1 MSRRHTVLAVSLLA
15 AAAVALGVWWA
26 WNRWF
31 SERANPS
38 MEEFP
43 VRGIDI
49 SAHNGDID
57 FALLATERPDFAYVK
72 ATEGTDFI
80 DRKFYDNARGMA
92 SIGVPAGAYHF
103 FRFDTDGQLQAWNF
117 ITALRSLHLQLPPA
131 IDLEEWGNPE
141 GETTG
146 DILRQ
151 LRRMLA
157 VMSDQGYTPV
167 IYTNKDGYDRFFRRS
182 LHGYPLWICSFTDLS
197 MAKPT
202 GAAVRQAAAD
212 SIGGEASAGGS
223 LAQPSAAETYPFVLW
238 QYSHRGSLPGIPT
251 AVDLNCAPAP
261 FWEGAISN

>member
-1 MSRRHTVLAVSLLA
+1 MTRRHTVLAVSLLA
-15 AAAVALGVWWA
+15 AAAVALGAWWA

-103 FRFDTDGQLQAWNF
+103 FRFDTDGQLH
-117 ITALRSLHLQLPPA
+117 RSGGVGQSRR
-131 IDLEEWGNPE
+131 
-141 GETTG
+141 G
-146 DILRQ
+146 DH
-151 LRRMLA
+151 RRH
-157 VMSDQGYTPV
+157 P
-167 IYTNKDGYDRFFRRS
+167 
-182 LHGYPLWICSFTDLS
+182 
-197 MAKPT
+197 
-202 GAAVRQAAAD
+202 
-212 SIGGEASAGGS
+212 
-223 LAQPSAAETYPFVLW
+223 
-238 QYSHRGSLPGIPT
+238 
-251 AVDLNCAPAP
+251 APAAP
-261 FWEGAISN
+261 HARRNVGSGIYSGNLYQ